1 MKIGII
7 GIGLIGGS
15 LAIEL
20 KKTIKDV
27 KVFGNDSSKVNLK
40 LSLDADLIDEIISK
54 KEYNNLDV
62 IFLTVPVKEISKQ
75 LPEILDLVSS
85 KTLVVDFGSTKAN
98 ICEAVS
104 NHPKR
109 SQFLATHPIAGTEF
123 SGPLASKENLFNGK
137 VQIICESKKTD
148 SNHLNWALEWFK
160 KIGMIIKE
168 MTPID
173 HDKHIAYVSHL
184 SHISS
189 IILGQ
194 TVLEKEK
201 DESAIFA
208 MAGSGFAS
216 TVRLAKSSPETWSSI
231 FEENEKNVLETLT
244 HYLSNLEKFKSLL
257 EKKKHKEIHK
267 IIEKTNAIKGILKE
281 IKN

>member
-15 LAIEL
+15 IAIEV
-20 KKTIKDV
+20 KKTIKNAYII
-27 KVFGNDSSKVNLK
+27 GYDSSQSNLDISIK
-40 LSLDADLIDEIISK
+40 LGLIDGVISK
-54 KEYNNLDV
+54 KDYKFLDV
-62 IFLTVPVKEISKQ
+62 IFLAMPVKEISKQ
-75 LPEILDLVSS
+75 LPTILDMINSKALVI
-85 KTLVVDFGSTKAN
+85 DFGSTKVN
-98 ICEAVS
+98 ICKSVS

-109 SQFLATHPIAGTEF
+109 KQFLATHPIAGTEF
-123 SGPLASKENLFNGK
+123 SGPSASKEKLFYGK
-137 VQIICESKKTD
+137 VQILCESKYTD
-148 SNHLNWALEWFK
+148 SSHLNWATNWFK
-160 KIGMIIKE
+160 TIGMKIKE
-168 MTPID
+168 MSPKD

-231 FEENEKNVLETLT
+231 FEENEKNILETLT
-244 HYLSNLEKFKSLL
+244 HYLINLEKFKNLIE
-257 EKKKHKEIHK
+257 EKKYKNIHK
-267 IIEKTNAIKGILKE
+267 VIENTNIIKDVLKGI
-281 IKN
+281 KN

>member
-85 KTLVVDFGSTKAN
+85 KTLVVDFGSTKVN

-173 HDKHIAYVSHL
+173 HDKHMFVM
-184 SHISS
+184 
-189 IILGQ
+189 
-194 TVLEKEK
+194 
-201 DESAIFA
+201 FA
-208 MAGSGFAS
+208 
-216 TVRLAKSSPETWSSI
+216 L
-231 FEENEKNVLETLT
+231 
-244 HYLSNLEKFKSLL
+244 
-257 EKKKHKEIHK
+257 
-267 IIEKTNAIKGILKE
+267 
-281 IKN
+281 

>member
-20 KKTIKDV
+20 KKTFKGV
-27 KVFGNDSSKVNLK
+27 KVFGHDSSQTNLK
-40 LSLDADLIDEIISK
+40 LSLDTDLIDGIIYK
-54 KEYNNLDV
+54 KDYKDLDV
-62 IFLTVPVKEISKQ
+62 IFVTVPVKEISKQ

-85 KTLVVDFGSTKAN
+85 KTLVVDFGSTKVN
-98 ICEAVS
+98 ICKAVS

-123 SGPLASKENLFNGK
+123 SGPLASKENLFKGK
-137 VQIICESKKTD
+137 VQIICESKKT
-148 SNHLNWALEWFK
+148 NPIHLSWAKEWFK
-160 KIGMIIKE
+160 TIGMIIKE

-216 TVRLAKSSPETWSSI
+216 TVRLAKSSPDTWSSI
-231 FEENEKNVLETLT
+231 FEENEKNILETLT
-244 HYLSNLEKFKSLL
+244 HFLSNLEKFKSLL
-257 EKKKHKEIHK
+257 EKKKYKNIYK
-267 IIEKTNAIKGILKE
+267 VIERTNSIKGILKE